1 MKNLISFALLGVA
14 GFFLNRYLTEK
25 FGAFQAQAANLPG
38 QAPRVDLIGAPP
50 GSDEARGGIWMQDFG
65 GTGRYVFPGDP
76 EYTMA
81 LAYQRGEILF

>member
-25 FGAFQAQAANLPG
+25 FTIQSQAANLPG

-50 GSDEARGGIWMQDFG
+50 GSEEARGGIWMID
-65 GTGRYVFPGDP
+65 RYYFPGQP
-76 EYTMA
+76 GYAAA
-81 LAYQRGEILF
+81 LMYQSGEIIMN